1 MHENLGK
8 SEESKQMPVEDPNTM
23 TVKIVQINIGVT
35 EERIRGRD
43 LIHPGHLQAP
53 VIS

>member
-23 TVKIVQINIGVT
+23 TLKIVQLNIGVT
-35 EERIRGRD
+35 EERIRGRGLD
-43 LIHPGHLQAP
+43 SSGPFT
-53 VIS
+53 SSCD